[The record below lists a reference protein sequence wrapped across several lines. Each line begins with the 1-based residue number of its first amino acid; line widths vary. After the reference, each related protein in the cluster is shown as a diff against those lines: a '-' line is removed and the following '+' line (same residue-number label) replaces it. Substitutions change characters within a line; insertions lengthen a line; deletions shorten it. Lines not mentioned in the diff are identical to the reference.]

1 VVIRWVQTDYAF
13 APSSVSDS
21 GGTASEEM
29 HDEHHD
35 TDYEQ
40 DVNDASGN
48 VKGEEPEQPE
58 NDENCGYQC
67 KHGFELLLL

>member
-13 APSSVSDS
+13 APRVFSDS
-21 GGTASEEM
+21 RGTASEEM

-35 TDYEQ
+35 ADYEQ
-40 DVNDASGN
+40 DVNDAGGN

-58 NDENCGYQC
+58 NDENRGD
-67 KHGFELLLL
+67 